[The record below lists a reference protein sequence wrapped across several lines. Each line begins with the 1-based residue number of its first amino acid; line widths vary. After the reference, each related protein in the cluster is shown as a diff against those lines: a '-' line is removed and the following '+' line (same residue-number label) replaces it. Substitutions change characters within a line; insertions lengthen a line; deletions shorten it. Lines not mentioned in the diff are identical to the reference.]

1 MPRRIAQ
8 SSLNASTIDILNV
21 IRQNA
26 SLAYQSSVPA
36 VQTANDIPVVG
47 EVIYGTPAFANEFI
61 NALVNRIALVRV
73 NSATFNNPYASVK
86 KGLLEF
92 GETVEEIFVNIAKV
106 RDFSAEK
113 APQRELARTLPDV
126 RSAFHV
132 MNWNV
137 QYPVTIQDEDLRL
150 AFTSMDGVQ
159 NLIAKIVD
167 SVYTAAEYDD
177 FLLVKYMLI
186 KAIAHGEVKPVAVDT
201 SAIKN
206 SAVAFRGTSNMMTFM
221 RSDYNE
227 AGVQNTTPKDRQLI
241 FLDAMYDA
249 QFDVD
254 VLASAFNMDKAE
266 YMGRRHL
273 IDDWTTFD
281 NERFEYIRS
290 QSDGIEEV
298 TAAELALLADVIG
311 VLVDEEWFQIYDNL
325 RRFTENYI
333 GSGMYWNYWYN
344 VRETISHS
352 PFHNAVVFVKNT
364 ATTAA
369 PATLTFTVASISE
382 GVEGT
387 HVVTLEPDQSTAS
400 LVGGQYSFVQ
410 TEAATGDGI
419 AIQKYGAIIF
429 PNGEMAV
436 DLLVSAYGEEYAGSI
451 DLEGDS
457 TADPA
462 VPATVVGDTI
472 TLTKQGN

>member
-311 VLVDEEWFQIYDNL
+311 VLVDEVWFQIYDNL

-369 PATLTFTVASISE
+369 PASLTFTVASISE

-410 TEAATGDGI
+410 TEDATGDGI

-436 DLLVSAYGEEYAGSI
+436 DLLVSAYGEEYEGSI

-462 VPATVVGDTI
+462 VPATAVGDTI
-472 TLTKQGN
+472 TLTKVV

>member
-113 APQRELARTLPDV
+113 APQRELARTIPDV

-206 SAVAFRGTSNMMTFM
+206 AAVAFRGTSNMLTFM
-221 RSDYNE
+221 KSDYNE

-249 QFDVD
+249 QFDVE

-298 TAAELALLADVIG
+298 TAAELALLEDVVG

-352 PFHNAVVFVKNT
+352 PFHNAVVFVDDS

-369 PATLTFTVASISE
+369 PANLVFVVSGISE
-382 GVEGT
+382 GAEGT
-387 HVVTLEPDQSTAS
+387 HVITLEPDQTTAS
-400 LVGGQYSFVQ
+400 LVGGQYNFVQ
-410 TEAATGDGI
+410 TQAATSDGI
-419 AIQKYGAIIF
+419 AVQKYGAFIL
-429 PNGEMAV
+429 PSGETSVVPVAE
-436 DLLVSAYGEEYAGSI
+436 AYGETYTGSAMVI
-451 DLEGDS
+451 G
-457 TADPA
+457 
-462 VPATVVGDTI
+462 TVEVGDTI
-472 TLTKQGN
+472 TLAR

>member
-221 RSDYNE
+221 KSDYNE

-266 YMGRRHL
+266 YIGRRHL

-281 NERFEYIRS
+281 NARFEYIRS

-325 RRFTENYI
+325 RRFTENYV

-369 PATLTFTVASISE
+369 PATLTFKIGTISE
-382 GVEGT
+382 GKEGT
-387 HVVTLEPDQSTAS
+387 HVVTLEPDQTTAA
-400 LVGGQYSFVQ
+400 LVGGQYNFVQ
-410 TEAATGDGI
+410 TQAATTDGI
-419 AIQKYGAIIF
+419 AVQKFGAFILPDGETSVVPVAVAYGATYT
-429 PNGEMAV
+429 G
-436 DLLVSAYGEEYAGSI
+436 SAIDVTTASI
-451 DLEGDS
+451 
-457 TADPA
+457 
-462 VPATVVGDTI
+462 GDTV
-472 TLTKQGN
+472 TLTNQGN

>member
-221 RSDYNE
+221 KSDYNE

-266 YMGRRHL
+266 YIGRRHL

-281 NERFEYIRS
+281 NARFEYIRS

-325 RRFTENYI
+325 RRFTENYV

-369 PATLTFTVASISE
+369 PASLTFKIGTISE
-382 GVEGT
+382 GKEGT
-387 HVVTLEPDQSTAS
+387 HVVTLEPDQTTAA
-400 LVGGQYSFVQ
+400 LVGGQYNFVQ
-410 TEAATGDGI
+410 TQEATADGV
-419 AIQKYGAIIF
+419 AVQKFGAFILPDGETSIVPVAVAYGATYT
-429 PNGEMAV
+429 GEA
-436 DLLVSAYGEEYAGSI
+436 I
-451 DLEGDS
+451 DV
-457 TADPA
+457 T
-462 VPATVVGDTI
+462 TVGVGDTI
-472 TLTKQGN
+472 TLTKRGN

>member
-221 RSDYNE
+221 KSDYNE
-227 AGVQNTTPKDRQLI
+227 AGVQNTTPKERQLI

-266 YMGRRHL
+266 YIGRRHL

-281 NERFEYIRS
+281 NARFEYIRS

-325 RRFTENYI
+325 RRFTENYV

-369 PATLTFTVASISE
+369 PATLVFTIGTISE
-382 GVEGT
+382 GREGT
-387 HVVTLEPDQSTAS
+387 HVVTLEPDQSTAA
-400 LVGGQYSFVQ
+400 LVGGQYNFVQ
-410 TEAATGDGI
+410 TQAATADGI
-419 AIQKYGAIIF
+419 AVQKFGAFILPDGETSVVPTAEAYGATYT
-429 PNGEMAV
+429 GTA
-436 DLLVSAYGEEYAGSI
+436 I
-451 DLEGDS
+451 DVT
-457 TADPA
+457 TAA
-462 VPATVVGDTI
+462 VGDTV

>member
-92 GETVEEIFVNIAKV
+92 GETVEEIFVNIARV
-106 RDFSAEK
+106 RDFSGEK
-113 APQRELARTLPDV
+113 APQRELARTMPDV

-150 AFTSMDGVQ
+150 AFTSMDGVL

-206 SAVAFRGTSNMMTFM
+206 AAVAFRGTSNMLTFM
-221 RSDYNE
+221 KSDYNE

-249 QFDVD
+249 QFDVE

-281 NERFEYIRS
+281 NARFEYIRS

-298 TAAELALLADVIG
+298 TAAELALLEDVVG

-325 RRFTENYI
+325 RRFTENYV

-352 PFHNAVVFVKNT
+352 PFHNAVVFVDDS

-369 PATLTFTVASISE
+369 PATLTFTIGTISE
-382 GVEGT
+382 GKEGT
-387 HVVTLEPDQSTAS
+387 HVVTLEPDQSTAA
-400 LVGGQYSFVQ
+400 LVGGQYNFVQ
-410 TEAATGDGI
+410 TQEATEDGI
-419 AIQKYGAIIF
+419 AVQKFGAFILPDGETSVVPVAEAYGATYT
-429 PNGEMAV
+429 G
-436 DLLVSAYGEEYAGSI
+436 SAIVIG
-451 DLEGDS
+451 
-457 TADPA
+457 TAA
-462 VPATVVGDTI
+462 VGDTV

>member
-1 MPRRIAQ
+1 MARRIAQ
-8 SSLNASTIDILNV
+8 STLNASTIDILNV

-36 VQTANDIPVVG
+36 VATANDIPVVG

-113 APQRELARTLPDV
+113 APQRELARSMPDV

-186 KAIAHGEVKPVAVDT
+186 KAISHGEVTPVALDA
-201 SAIKN
+201 SDIKN
-206 SAVAFRGTSNMMTFM
+206 AAVSFRGASNMMTFM

-227 AGVQNTTPKDRQLI
+227 AKVQNTTPKDRQLI
-241 FLDAMYDA
+241 FLDAMFDA
-249 QFDVD
+249 QFDVE

-273 IDDWTTFD
+273 IDDWTSFD

-298 TAAELALLADVIG
+298 TDAELAIMADVVG
-311 VLVDEEWFQIYDNL
+311 VLVDEQWFQIYDNL

-352 PFHNAVVFVKNT
+352 PFHNAIVFVDDA

-369 PATLTFTVASISE
+369 PATLGFKVASISE
-382 GVEGT
+382 GAEGT
-387 HVVTLEPDQSTAS
+387 HVVTLEPDQSTAA
-400 LVGGQYSFVQ
+400 LVGGQYNFVQ

-429 PNGEMAV
+429 PNGETEV
-436 DLLVSAYGEEYAGSI
+436 DLEAEAYGASYTG
-451 DLEGDS
+451 G
-457 TADPA
+457 
-462 VPATVVGDTI
+462 TVTIGTTEVGDTI
-472 TLTKQGN
+472 TLTKVGN

>member
-113 APQRELARTLPDV
+113 APQRELARTMPDV

-206 SAVAFRGTSNMMTFM
+206 AAVAFRGTSNMLTFM
-221 RSDYNE
+221 KSDYNE

-249 QFDVD
+249 QFDVE

-298 TAAELALLADVIG
+298 TDAELALLGDVVG
-311 VLVDEEWFQIYDNL
+311 VLIDEEWFQIYDNL
-325 RRFTENYI
+325 RRFTENYV

-352 PFHNAVVFVKNT
+352 PFHNAVVFVDST

-369 PATLTFTVASISE
+369 PASLVFTIGTISE
-382 GVEGT
+382 GKEGT
-387 HVVTLEPDQSTAS
+387 HVITLEPDQSTAA
-400 LVGGQYSFVQ
+400 LVGGQYNFVQ
-410 TEAATGDGI
+410 TQEATEDGI
-419 AIQKYGAIIF
+419 AVQKFGAFILPDGETSVVPTAEAYGATYV
-429 PNGEMAV
+429 G
-436 DLLVSAYGEEYAGSI
+436 SAIVIG
-451 DLEGDS
+451 
-457 TADPA
+457 TAA
-462 VPATVVGDTI
+462 VGDTV

>member
-1 MPRRIAQ
+1 MPRKIAQ

-206 SAVAFRGTSNMMTFM
+206 AAVAFRGTSNMMTFM
-221 RSDYNE
+221 KSDYNE

-266 YMGRRHL
+266 YIGRRHL

-281 NERFEYIRS
+281 NARFEYIRS

-298 TAAELALLADVIG
+298 TAAELALLADVVG

-325 RRFTENYI
+325 RRFTENYV

-364 ATTAA
+364 ATITA
-369 PATLTFTVASISE
+369 PASLTFTIGTISE
-382 GVEGT
+382 GKEGT
-387 HVVTLEPDQSTAS
+387 HVVTLEPDQTTAA
-400 LVGGQYSFVQ
+400 LVGGQYNFVQ
-410 TEAATGDGI
+410 TQAATTNGV
-419 AIQKYGAIIF
+419 AVQKFGAFIL
-429 PNGEMAV
+429 PNGKTSVVPVAE
-436 DLLVSAYGEEYAGSI
+436 AYGFTYTGTAI
-451 DLEGDS
+451 DVTKAKVGG
-457 TADPA
+457 
-462 VPATVVGDTI
+462 TV
-472 TLTKQGN
+472 TLSK